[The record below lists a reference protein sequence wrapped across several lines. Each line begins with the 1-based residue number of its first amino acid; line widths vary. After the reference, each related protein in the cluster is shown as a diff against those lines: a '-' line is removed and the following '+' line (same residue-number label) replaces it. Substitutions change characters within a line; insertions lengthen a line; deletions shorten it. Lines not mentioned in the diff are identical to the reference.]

1 VQRHVPGRTDVQC
14 RERWVNVLD
23 PGVNCAP
30 WTPEV
35 TPTLSLSLSLS
46 LSLCSSLSAALSLS
60 VQGYWKTDKQ
70 SCISIGGPI
79 VVGSGSE
86 TWSW

>member
-46 LSLCSSLSAALSLS
+46 LSRSLALSLQLYLFLFRATGRLTNK
-60 VQGYWKTDKQ
+60 VAFL
-70 SCISIGGPI
+70 
-79 VVGSGSE
+79 
-86 TWSW
+86 